1 MFKVGQIVWCKS
13 KNQYLQTDY
22 HVKCVVTNVTP
33 CFISVRIIEGQY
45 TNNEWDVEEK
55 FFEPVQNR
63 AKLV

>member
-22 HVKCVVTNVTP
+22 HVKCVVTNVSRY
-33 CFISVRIIEGQY
+33 FIGVRIIEGKY
-45 TNNEWDVEEK
+45 TNNEWNVEEC

>member
-1 MFKVGQIVWCKS
+1 MFKVGQLVWCKS

-22 HVKCVVTNVTP
+22 HVKCVVTNVSRY
-33 CFISVRIIEGQY
+33 FIDVRIIEGKY
-45 TNNEWDVEEK
+45 ANNEWNVEAC

>member
-13 KNQYLQTDY
+13 KNQYIQTDY
-22 HVKCVVTNVTP
+22 HVKCVVTNVSRYL
-33 CFISVRIIEGQY
+33 IGVRIIEGKY
-45 TNNEWDVEEK
+45 ANNEWNVEEC

>member
-13 KNQYLQTDY
+13 KNQYIQTDY
-22 HVKCVVTNVTP
+22 HVKCVVTSVSRY
-33 CFISVRIIEGQY
+33 FICVRILEGEY
-45 TNNEWDVEEK
+45 TNNEWNVEAC

>member
-1 MFKVGQIVWCKS
+1 MFKVGQIVWCKY

-22 HVKCVVTNVTP
+22 HVKCVVTNVSRYL
-33 CFISVRIIEGQY
+33 IGVRIIEGKY
-45 TNNEWDVEEK
+45 ANNEWNVEAC

>member
-1 MFKVGQIVWCKS
+1 MFKVGQIVWCNS

-22 HVKCVVTNVTP
+22 HVKCVVTNVQRY
-33 CFISVRIIEGQY
+33 FIGVRIIEGEY
-45 TNNEWDVEEK
+45 ANNEWNVEAC